1 MLYNTKKR
9 TWLEGMRR
17 LFQSYDNQSYLQ
29 LASIQ
34 SAGSGLS
41 VIVVGQQLAEQYG
54 AGTAICSILLGN
66 LILWLIGIS
75 VISMVERSQANAI
88 DNFKNYVGN
97 YGGIFAALVLI
108 AAFLNWF
115 AFQINFSIAELQ
127 CLFKFD
133 HEGTGIRI
141 GAALGVLTALL
152 SVGGIRLLKWL
163 SVFSLPLLFCYHLY
177 SVLTS
182 NVSFSFKGTWGLSFP
197 AVIMTVLMLLP
208 GVINFPTFFRHA
220 RSKVHSYLAISLIY
234 LLISF
239 FEISMIWMRFSIR
252 DGGGLILIAFFVILL
267 LTICNLLNIYLASAC
282 WKVFVPQYGGGKEFA
297 IIGLMGTLTYTFI
310 QISTPVQFLMDLT
323 NAYLSSLGVVLLMAY
338 LIRIIVRHRPRPF
351 EKMISFAAWV
361 FGCMVATLYE
371 ARHFLQGMDAL
382 LAGVNASLL
391 FFLVVIFLEETI
403 WAVRKKTEKIFNN
416 R

>member
-1 MLYNTKKR
+1 MLYNAKKR

-17 LFQSYDNQSYLQ
+17 LFHYDNQNYLQ

-54 AGTAICSILLGN
+54 IGTAICSILLGN

-108 AAFLNWF
+108 AAILNWF
-115 AFQINFSIAELQ
+115 AFQINFSIAEIQ

-133 HEGTGIRI
+133 HEGIGIRI

-177 SVLTS
+177 SVMS
-182 NVSFSFKGTWGLSFP
+182 SHVSFSVKGTWGLSFQ
-197 AVIMTVLMLLP
+197 AVIITVLMLLP

-220 RSKVHSYLAISLIY
+220 RSKAHSYLAISLIY
-234 LLISF
+234 LLVSF
-239 FEISMIWMRFSIR
+239 FEISTIWMRFSAP
-252 DGGGLILIAFFVILL
+252 GALITIFVVLL

-282 WKVFVPQYGGGKEFA
+282 WKVFVPQYGGGKEYA
-297 IIGLMGTLTYTFI
+297 IIGLLGTLTYTFI
-310 QISTPVQFLMDLT
+310 QISTPVQFLMDLV
-323 NAYLSSLGVVLLMAY
+323 NAYLASLVVVLLMAY

-351 EKMISFAAWV
+351 EKAISFATWI
-361 FGCMVATLYE
+361 FGCLVATLYE
-371 ARHFLQGMDAL
+371 SRHFLQGMDAL

-403 WAVRKKTEKIFNN
+403 WAVRKKTEKFLVSK
-416 R
+416 